1 MGGTGIVKFVGSLL
15 PTKSGKWIG
24 IERDCII
31 DPNEPKPNGFNGKLG
46 DLQYFECKKSKGIFV
61 PNNCVKLL
69 IKTKKKSS
77 KKPIDAKQLAQKLK
91 QRIKNKKIEKLKEFQ
106 KKTINRKNITLSNR
120 TAHLLKEQKA
130 LSQRVSLQRLRASK
144 TMQLMQC
151 RKYLQFKQKSHCF
164 ASLMTSKN
172 CNCD

>member
-1 MGGTGIVKFVGSLL
+1 MG
-15 PTKSGKWIG
+15 
-24 IERDCII
+24 
-31 DPNEPKPNGFNGKLG
+31 
-46 DLQYFECKKSKGIFV
+46 CKKSKGIFV

-69 IKTKKKSS
+69 IKTKKKAS

-91 QRIKNKKIEKLKEFQ
+91 QRIKNEKNKKIEKLKEFQ